1 MRRLLQHGTA
11 IIAMASATFLFGC
24 EAVENGE
31 VASQRLLKGHA
42 FHGEGEYVEL
52 AASTAERSFSQ
63 PLAPTTDA
71 MKEFLWD
78 NNVRALIVSQ
88 GNDVV
93 FESYTGEHDET
104 TLWNMHGIST
114 TMISTAV
121 GAAIKDG
128 KIQSPDEYISLHLP
142 EYGGSGLTWRHLLT
156 MTPNIRYRETPF
168 SPVSQTARLFTDD
181 DFSDLVHQPDFNPES
196 QPGDEFQYSSLTA
209 QIMAEALEAV
219 YDAPI
224 ERIITNEVWFP
235 MRAELAAKWA
245 VTEGED
251 KQARAGYGLYMTS
264 RDMWRLGRFL
274 ATDVKH
280 QVDPEFLA
288 EMQGPVAGKGRFF
301 RRTESRLLS
310 ENWGYGFGT
319 WFVKFPLNGKLVA
332 GYGSIGFGGQTV
344 LNVPAYDMTIAV
356 MAQIPPHGGRAA
368 FFQSVLEHAL
378 NQEG

>member
-1 MRRLLQHGTA
+1 MRRFLKNGPALLA
-11 IIAMASATFLFGC
+11 VASATFLIGC
-24 EAVENGE
+24 EAMENGE
-31 VASQRLLKGHA
+31 VASQRLLKGHGY
-42 FHGEGEYVEL
+42 HGQGEYVEL
-52 AASTAERSFSQ
+52 AASTVERPFGQ
-63 PLAPTTDA
+63 PSVATTKG
-71 MKEFLWD
+71 MTEFLWD
-78 NNVRALIVSQ
+78 NNVRALIVSK
-88 GNDVV
+88 GDDVV
-93 FESYTGEHDET
+93 FEAYSADHDET

-156 MTPNIRYRETPF
+156 MTPNIKYRETPF

-181 DFSDLVHQPDFNPES
+181 DFSDLVHEPEFNES
-196 QPGDEFQYSSLTA
+196 IQPGEEFQYSSLTA
-209 QIMAEALEAV
+209 QIMAEALEVV

-235 MRAELAAKWA
+235 MRSELAAKWSVA
-245 VTEGED
+245 EED
-251 KQARAGYGLYMTS
+251 GQARAGYGLYMTS

-274 ATDVKH
+274 ATDIQH

-301 RRTESRLLS
+301 KRTESRLMS
-310 ENWGYGFGT
+310 EDWGYGFGT

-332 GYGSIGFGGQTV
+332 GYGSIGFGGQTI
-344 LNVPAYDMTIAV
+344 LNVPEYNLTIAV
-356 MAQIPPHGGRAA
+356 MAQMPPQGGRAA